1 MPATALQ
8 RTASALLLGFA
19 LTACSGDP
27 EPATPSDQASDR
39 GCEALLA
46 QLDDAELEAR
56 LAPDL
61 ATHADSDGGATVT
74 AGEQEEI
81 DQIAARETAVRE
93 AATSAG
99 CL

>member
-1 MPATALQ
+1 M
-8 RTASALLLGFA
+8 GFA

-27 EPATPSDQASDR
+27 EPATPSDQGTDQ

-46 QLDDAELEAR
+46 QLDDAELEAG

-61 ATHADSDGGATVT
+61 AKHTDSDGGATVT

-81 DQIAARETAVRE
+81 DQIAARETAARE
-93 AATSAG
+93 AANSAG
-99 CL
+99 CV